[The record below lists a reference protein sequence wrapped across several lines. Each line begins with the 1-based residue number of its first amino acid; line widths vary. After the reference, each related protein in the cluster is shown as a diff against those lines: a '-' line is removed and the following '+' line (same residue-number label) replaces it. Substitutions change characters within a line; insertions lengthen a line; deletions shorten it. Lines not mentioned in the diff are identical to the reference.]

1 MLTSINAETR
11 PAANWQRGRAARDAR
26 IEAGSRLAKG
36 KIVEARDATRLIEAV
51 IQPGDRVCLEG
62 DNQKHDNEGATAL
75 MTRRIMDMF
84 LFDASAARRT
94 GRLGPIGPT
103 PLRCRW

>member
-36 KIVEARDATRLIEAV
+36 KIVEARDATRLMEAV

-62 DNQKHDNEGATAL
+62 DNQKQADLLSGAL
-75 MTRRIMDMF
+75 
-84 LFDASAARRT
+84 LASTSPR
-94 GRLGPIGPT
+94 
-103 PLRCRW
+103 